1 MPESVIESLVEGGKA
16 NAGPPLGPAL
26 GPMGV
31 NIGQVIA
38 AINEKT
44 KEFVGMQV
52 PVKVIVDSKAKTFR
66 IEVGSPPTSA
76 LIKKELGLQRGS
88 SKQKLEKVGD
98 LPIQGAVRVAKMKHS
113 NMLAAD
119 VKAATKEVIGACVSL
134 GIIVEGKDPRE
145 VLRAIEAGDYESY
158 FKDNADL
165 SYDQEAAR
173 SKSKQMAA
181 LATYV
186 TKADLEKQK
195 AAAEAAAAA
204 AGAPAEGA
212 AAEPAAEGKEK
223 GKKGAEAK
231 PAEKGKA
238 AAPAAAP
245 AKGAPA
251 KAEAKPGKG
260 KK

>member
-1 MPESVIESLVEGGKA
+1 
-16 NAGPPLGPAL
+16 
-26 GPMGV
+26 MGI

-44 KEFVGMQV
+44 NDFAGMQV
-52 PVKVIVDSKAKTFR
+52 PVKVIVDSKSKTFR

-98 LPIQGAVRVAKMKHS
+98 LPIQGAVRVARMKHS

-119 VKAATKEVIGACVSL
+119 VKAATKEVIGSCVSL

-145 VLRAIEAGDYESY
+145 VLRAIESGDYDSY
-158 FKDNADL
+158 FHEGADL

-195 AAAEAAAAA
+195 AAAEAATAA

-212 AAEPAAEGKEK
+212 AAPAEEKGAEGKEK
-223 GKKGAEAK
+223 GKGKKAAEAK
-231 PAEKGKA
+231 PEAK
-238 AAPAAAP
+238 PA
-245 AKGAPA
+245 AKGATA
-251 KAEAKPGKG
+251 KADAKPEAKKAGAGKG